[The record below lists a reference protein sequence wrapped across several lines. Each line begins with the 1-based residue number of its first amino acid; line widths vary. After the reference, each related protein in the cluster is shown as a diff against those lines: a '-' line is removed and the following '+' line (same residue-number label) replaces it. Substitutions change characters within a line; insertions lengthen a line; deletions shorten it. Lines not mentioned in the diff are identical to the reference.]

1 MCIFVRNKG
10 NDDLRVTQKNRKK
23 RIYMMP
29 VNNNMAPSPQPVIAN
44 DSIKQKEE
52 MTQDCSITLL
62 LSPTKTTVMTTT
74 VFQRAATLL
83 GLILH
88 RVQEQKNYP
97 VKSTDHTL
105 IIHGT
110 HGEHGKRFQL
120 KIILKILIHKQK
132 RAESPM
138 VSLAQGNTLRK
149 SAFLLR
155 IFFEDYSE
163 KDYFLRQQFLK
174 KISSKIYLWFVLS

>member
-1 MCIFVRNKG
+1 
-10 NDDLRVTQKNRKK
+10 
-23 RIYMMP
+23 MMP
-29 VNNNMAPSPQPVIAN
+29 VNNYMAPSPQPVIAN

-62 LSPTKTTVMTTT
+62 LSPTKTTVMTTN
-74 VFQRAATLL
+74 VFQRASTSL
-83 GLILH
+83 GLIPH

-105 IIHGT
+105 IIHGP
-110 HGEHGKRFQL
+110 HGEHGVFRGYRLQVMGQWLVISVQRFWF
-120 KIILKILIHKQK
+120 KILLKILIHKQK

-149 SAFLLR
+149 SAFLSS
-155 IFFEDYSE
+155 IFV
-163 KDYFLRQQFLK
+163 KDY
-174 KISSKIYLWFVLS
+174 IFV

>member
-1 MCIFVRNKG
+1 
-10 NDDLRVTQKNRKK
+10 
-23 RIYMMP
+23 MMP
-29 VNNNMAPSPQPVIAN
+29 VNNYMAQSPQPVIAN

-62 LSPTKTTVMTTT
+62 LSPTKTTV
-74 VFQRAATLL
+74 FQRATTSL

-105 IIHGT
+105 IIHGS
-110 HGEHGKRFQL
+110 HREHGKRLQL
-120 KIILKILIHKQK
+120 KILLKILIHKQK

-149 SAFLLR
+149 SAFQSR
-155 IFFEDYSE
+155 IFFKDYS
-163 KDYFLRQQFLK
+163 FLVIELFLA
-174 KISSKIYLWFVLS
+174 SATSQ